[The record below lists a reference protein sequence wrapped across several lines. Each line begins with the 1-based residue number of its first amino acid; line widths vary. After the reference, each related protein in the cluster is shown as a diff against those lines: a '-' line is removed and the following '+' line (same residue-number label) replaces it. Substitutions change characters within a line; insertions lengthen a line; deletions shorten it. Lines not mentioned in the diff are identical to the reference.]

1 MKTKTTIL
9 FLLLLICCS
18 TAFGQEAQQAVAE
31 SSERLVF
38 GGVWTSS
45 EAKEIIS
52 NLFATFCICGLLS
65 LPLIATWN
73 SENIALIA
81 RILLFVPAVVAI
93 ISLIGII
100 VMGFGYIFST
110 STAA

>member
-1 MKTKTTIL
+1 MKTKTILL
-9 FLLLLICCS
+9 FLLLLICS

-31 SSERLVF
+31 RLVF
-38 GGVWTSS
+38 GGVWTLT

-52 NLFATFCICGLLS
+52 NLFATFCICALLS

-93 ISLIGII
+93 ISLIGVI

-110 STAA
+110 AA